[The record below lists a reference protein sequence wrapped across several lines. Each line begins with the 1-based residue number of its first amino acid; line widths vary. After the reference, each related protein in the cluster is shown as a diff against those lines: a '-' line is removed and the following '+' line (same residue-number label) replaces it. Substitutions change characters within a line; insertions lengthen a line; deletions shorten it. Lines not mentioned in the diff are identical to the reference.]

1 MQIYYPLSPVL
12 PTLLVKLHVVV
23 MEEQSFGSA
32 GLTIKMAAIKA
43 LATHVLNFL
52 RLSAVVHVCV
62 REAKNVEQLA
72 TAAKS
77 F

>member
-12 PTLLVKLHVVV
+12 PTLLVKLHAVV

-43 LATHVLNFL
+43 AL
-52 RLSAVVHVCV
+52 RTFGNTNLLHT
-62 REAKNVEQLA
+62 N
-72 TAAKS
+72 
-77 F
+77 